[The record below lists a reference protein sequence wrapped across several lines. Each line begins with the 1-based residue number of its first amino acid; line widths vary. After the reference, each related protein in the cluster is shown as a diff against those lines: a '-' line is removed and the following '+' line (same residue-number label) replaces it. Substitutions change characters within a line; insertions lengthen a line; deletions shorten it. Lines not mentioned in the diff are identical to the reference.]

1 MGLSL
6 MMIMEYSFY
15 KSKGTLYWIKNTQE
29 EHKMKKLISIV
40 IVIIILFLL
49 NPRTVH
55 AAGVTATRTAS
66 RVTVDGIVETFDA
79 YNIDNYNYFKLRDI
93 AYILSGTAKQFEV
106 TWDGSKNAIN
116 LVSGKAYT
124 VTGGEM
130 AAPVGKG
137 KKTANLCTST
147 VLLDGKEIKL
157 TAYTIEGYNYFKLRD
172 LGSTFDFC
180 VEWDAKKST
189 VVIESMFGYLPI
201 NRSDSYSYIS
211 DVNIVDTQMNFI
223 NNWANVSSV
232 QQFAYLNEGLAYAY
246 VINNNLKIVTPSKA
260 LSVEM
265 KYPKLGDVIS
275 DDDGNFYIVW
285 GKEGTVNT
293 DQTVYISKYTP
304 NGDHIKTA
312 SFVGESPMGADG
324 NTKIPFEAGNCAT
337 AIKNGVLMVNY
348 ARIMYNGHQSN
359 NVIAVNIKDM
369 SPYKFEPFIWDR
381 SQANIPYVS
390 HSFNQSV
397 IYSEKAN
404 DFIFAN
410 HGDAY
415 GRGFIID
422 KLRKEMYTDYGKMLY
437 ESKYPTL
444 NIFHFYLEP
453 NVNYDMW
460 IVNQTFAQLG
470 GLAETSKGVVLVG
483 ASAKSISEEA
493 KTEKQ
498 NLFIQIFD
506 PLAKNLSSSVFVGGG
521 TRSGATSVDIYDN
534 NNTPLTK
541 ISDYG
546 VIWLTNYM
554 DKNVIAPQV
563 VVGDECIIILW
574 TENSQYASEAF
585 YMVLT
590 LDGDVITPATSL
602 GRLKLNSYEMPIYHN
617 GLVYWAYAYDGK
629 IRVVSIQP

>member
-1 MGLSL
+1 
-6 MMIMEYSFY
+6 
-15 KSKGTLYWIKNTQE
+15 
-29 EHKMKKLISIV
+29 MKKLISIV
-40 IVIIILFLL
+40 IVIIILFSL
-49 NPRTVH
+49 NPGTVH

-66 RVTVDGIVETFDA
+66 IVTVDGIVETFDA
-79 YNIDNYNYFKLRDI
+79 YSIDNYNYFKLRDI

-116 LVSGKAYT
+116 LISRETYT
-124 VTGGEM
+124 AVGSEM
-130 AAPVGKG
+130 ATPVGKG
-137 KKTANLCTST
+137 TKTANLCTST

-180 VEWDAKKST
+180 VEWDAKNSI
-189 VVIESMFGYLPI
+189 VVIESMFGYLPE
-201 NRSDSYSYIS
+201 NRSDGYSYIS
-211 DVNIVDTQMNFI
+211 DVNIADTQINFI
-223 NNWANVSSV
+223 NNWANVSSI
-232 QQFAYLNEGLAYAY
+232 QQFYYINEGLAYAY
-246 VINNNLKIVTPSKA
+246 VINNNLKIVTPGKA
-260 LSVEM
+260 LNLEM
-265 KYPKLGDVIS
+265 KYPKLGDVMS

-285 GKEGTVNT
+285 GKEGAANT
-293 DQTVYISKYTP
+293 DQTVFISKYTP
-304 NGDHIKTA
+304 NGDHIKTT
-312 SFVGESPMGADG
+312 SFVGESQMGADG
-324 NTKIPFEAGNCAT
+324 NTRIPFDAGNCAT
-337 AIKNGVLMVNY
+337 AIENGVLMVNY
-348 ARIMYNGHQSN
+348 ARTMYNGHQSN
-359 NVIAVNIKDM
+359 NVIAVIIKDM
-369 SPYKFEPFIWDR
+369 SPYKFEPFIWDS

-397 IYSEKAN
+397 IYSKKAK

-422 KLRKEMYTDYGKMLY
+422 KLRKEMYTDYGKMKY

-444 NIFHFYLEP
+444 NIFHFYLEA
-453 NVNYDMW
+453 NANYDMR
-460 IVNQTFAQLG
+460 IVNKTFAQLG

-498 NLFIQIFD
+498 NLFIQVFD
-506 PLAKNLSSSVFVGGG
+506 PLARNLSSSVFVGGS
-521 TRSGATSVDIYDN
+521 TRSGATSFDINDN
-534 NNTPLTK
+534 NNLPLTE

-546 VIWLTNYM
+546 VNWLTNYT

-563 VVGDECIIILW
+563 VVGDDRIIILW
-574 TENSQYASEAF
+574 TENSRSYSEAF

-590 LDGDVITPATSL
+590 AGGEIITPATSL
-602 GRLKLNSYEMPIYHN
+602 GRLKLNSYEMPIYYN
-617 GLVYWAYAYDGK
+617 GLVYWAYAYNGK